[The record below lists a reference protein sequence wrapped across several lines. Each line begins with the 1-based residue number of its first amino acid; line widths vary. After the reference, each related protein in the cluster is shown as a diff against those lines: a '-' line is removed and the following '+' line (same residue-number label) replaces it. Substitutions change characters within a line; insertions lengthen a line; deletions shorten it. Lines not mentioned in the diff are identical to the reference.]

1 MGRSREYDEEAVL
14 AGAMHAFRRQGY
26 AGVSVRDL
34 EQATGLKAGS
44 IYNSYR
50 DKAGLFT
57 AAFRHYNQAVLG
69 RRIAEHA
76 PEDAGLR
83 GVRDLFTSLLH
94 EPDGQSFGCLITNS
108 AIEFGGGPAELP
120 DGVGEGL
127 RLLAGLFAGRLESA
141 RRTGQL
147 RGGVDPAV
155 AALGLLALY
164 QGVLVLV
171 RAGWDGQQVQAL
183 IDDAFGRL
191 EEPRHDH

>member
-44 IYNSYR
+44 IYNSYG

-57 AAFRHYNQAVLG
+57 AAFRHYNQTVLG

-76 PEDAGLR
+76 PEAAGLR
-83 GVRDLFTSLLH
+83 GVRELFTSLLH

-108 AIEFGGGPAELP
+108 AVEFGGAGAGLP
-120 DGVGEGL
+120 DGVSEGL
-127 RLLAGLFAGRLESA
+127 NVLAGLFAARLESA
-141 RRTGQL
+141 RRAGQL

-155 AALGLLALY
+155 AAVGLVALY

-171 RAGWDGQQVQAL
+171 RAGWGGQQVQAL
-183 IDDAFGRL
+183 IDDTFDRL
-191 EEPRHDH
+191 EEARDDH